1 MDFRLTPIQED
12 IRRAAREFAEKE
24 FPRYAE
30 ECDRNE
36 EVPRELLKKARDLGF
51 VGIFVDER
59 YGGMGLGYLE
69 TALVMEE
76 FWRVDPGIGSQIMC
90 QCFGCEMLL
99 LFGSEEQK
107 DRYLRGVCEKGLIS
121 AVAVTE
127 PDAGSDAL
135 SVSTKAVKEGD
146 FYRVSG
152 TKMFISNGTIA
163 DFFITLCLTDPDA
176 PSRHNRHSVLII
188 DANAP
193 GVTRTKLKGKLGIR
207 AHDTAEVHFNEVLV
221 PKENLIGEQ
230 GQGFGYFMEFFN
242 RSRAYVAA
250 QGVGVAQGALELAL
264 RHVKGR
270 RAFGQTLS
278 SFQIIQER
286 LAEMATLIEAAR
298 NLVYKACWKLDQ
310 GEGDPMLVSM
320 AKWFAGEV
328 GVKVVNE
335 ALQLHGGYGYFEE
348 NPVSRFY
355 RDAKIVE
362 IYEGTK
368 EIEKLIIA
376 RHLLKRA
383 F

>member
-1 MDFRLTPIQED
+1 
-12 IRRAAREFAEKE
+12 
-24 FPRYAE
+24 
-30 ECDRNE
+30 
-36 EVPRELLKKARDLGF
+36 
-51 VGIFVDER
+51 
-59 YGGMGLGYLE
+59 
-69 TALVMEE
+69 
-76 FWRVDPGIGSQIMC
+76 MC

-221 PKENLIGEQ
+221 PKENLIVEQ